1 MRCDEKF
8 DEADSAVVKIASQ
21 KYYLASPD
29 VGSLSMTV
37 LGTCSP
43 GRRCTLMNGMN

>member
-1 MRCDEKF
+1 MKKF

-21 KYYLASPD
+21 KYYLTSRD

-37 LGTCSP
+37 PETCSP